1 MIILLSFLW
10 IRKKNPDFTLRKAI
24 VNKFPKLRPIFF
36 SDLDEVKPDDKQET
50 DDPDDD
56 WKIISTKLREPLLES
71 IM

>member
-1 MIILLSFLW
+1 MSFLW
-10 IRKKNPDFTLRKAI
+10 IRKKNPDFTLRKAV
-24 VNKFPKLRPIFF
+24 VNKFPKLRPIIFP
-36 SDLDEVKPDDKQET
+36 DLDDTKEVKPDDEQET